1 MMGGEGPN
9 SLAASMMG
17 GEDAHSLASM
27 MGGEDPNSNGGAETR
42 AAFVSPATCSDD
54 SLVARRPIRSSRVS
68 MAAAARKAAAYSL
81 PAEDKE
87 NRAAPNGGAETRAAF
102 VSPATCSE
110 VAPTLL
116 RAHPAPLL
124 RERALTSRAASS
136 PSPRYFHPYRVSVC
150 ASRETWR
157 ESAVSLTVE
166 GAAGRGVGE
175 VIVRPDPDALAS
187 ASSDTS
193 AIPPEEAIPP
203 RGVVASALV
212 FGGVDARRIQLRVRG
227 PAKTIHWVSCARAR
241 GARTAGRT
249 AATPSGGVV
258 DVPPMLMTRD
268 LSADDEARA
277 AADAADDDASRESI
291 MTFRAAETDPPRS
304 RTSGGRTRDPDET
317 TGSSSS
323 PRRRLRLNTTP
334 EILTPTRGGRSSG
347 GDAFDADVSATPG
360 ASEFFVSA
368 TFAAWREAASSSRAS
383 REDLELVYVTWAGR
397 VRAAKTRA
405 AAFSRWRLDAALAS
419 DRRARAFSA
428 AASLPDSTPVADGAR
443 FESPDARDAEAA
455 AARLRAVG
463 AALRAA
469 ATAEGAAAESDR
481 GTGTPPAP
489 VDISNRA
496 PLPATNLGASADA
509 ETPPMARVAGARLF
523 SSTVKQSAEDAEDAC
538 SASLRSPSTPSSVTS
553 ASAIAA
559 ADALCRLARVAASR
573 TLRAAASGALR
584 AWWTAAARA
593 ALSRRLEATT
603 KIAAEA
609 SFVAASRERR
619 RDATFECLC
628 RRARDARAAAA
639 KRRRFRAWRAS
650 TEETRVAARERDAIE
665 MRRAVH
671 REASKRVARVAFRAW
686 RLVRHRAVRGAGA
699 LRARSEARV
708 RFRVGATAFEG
719 WRRVAE
725 SGRVASRGA
734 VDAAKLAL
742 DAAAARETAR
752 LRLAR
757 RAARF
762 AGRVASRR
770 AARAFE
776 RWRDVRT
783 TRHRSNARAT
793 RFARDALERRTS
805 KRILA
810 FGLRRWCKLASRAK
824 ANAEENLRA
833 FRRGERAVALASAR
847 SSRRARRRALGAW
860 RRVALDERRARAE
873 AAETTEASERA
884 RRAETDALETAREL
898 ETLRAEAREA
908 REARAMAEARAD
920 AEAEAARE
928 ARAEAEAEAEAARR
942 SAATAKAAA
951 ERAAANAAATRATLR
966 EAAASRIASL
976 AARTFARRLVSSAFG
991 SWRASGASSRA
1002 ERRVLETTLRASAAL
1017 RKRSARGVA
1026 RLAFAAWRNR
1036 RAAVRRRST
1045 AFAMFCD
1052 GALRRVRDR
1061 RAAFVTRAAFGALRA
1076 VRDERAR
1083 EAFVDRVSTRRAAT
1097 LSRRLAEALV
1107 FSAFVAWRD
1116 EVFRRVVAAHHRRG
1130 QRLRADAFGA
1140 KRLRLTALAAWIA
1153 VARAA
1158 GQRRDARRLEA
1169 RREQRAGRAIRRFA
1183 ERRREDAARRAFA
1196 AWSWRAEDARRLR
1209 VAVEKGR
1216 VGALRRAND
1225 AWRRET
1231 RRSRRLAVRT
1241 AAFERRAFER
1251 RAGRVVRAWASASV
1265 AGTRRAARAASL
1277 ATRARVRRLDARIGA
1292 RAFFAWR
1299 RASGASRRAFWR
1311 GETAAAR
1318 RRARRAR
1325 LAWTAWARAA
1335 ADATRVRRAFG
1346 IGRHVQ
1352 RWRVGRVAKRAF
1364 EAMRRHAASEAATR
1378 AAREEEARQRRD
1390 ETEADAAEADS
1401 RAFSFSAAA
1410 EDAADLFR
1418 GTLAGLPSEDVHAGF
1433 DSPGSISVATEAWAP
1448 ATTEETPERRRAAE
1462 ESREAF
1468 SFSAAPRDRLAAGD
1482 DDLTHGGQFW
1492 DPLLDDALDDD
1503 GDASAF
1509 EPPPPPRF
1517 FLRSVYTDLYRRG
1530 RDGDDDDAE
1539 IARGT
1544 AASYS
1549 TPRL

>member
-1 MMGGEGPN
+1 
-9 SLAASMMG
+9 MMG
-17 GEDAHSLASM
+17 GEDDSLASM
-27 MGGEDPNSNGGAETR
+27 MGGEDPNSLGE
-42 AAFVSPATCSDD
+42 DD

-81 PAEDKE
+81 LAEDKE

-193 AIPPEEAIPP
+193 ATPPEEAIPP

-227 PAKTIHWVSCARAR
+227 PARTIHWVSCARAR

-304 RTSGGRTRDPDET
+304 RTSGGRTRDPDEA

-323 PRRRLRLNTTP
+323 PRRRLRLDTTP
-334 EILTPTRGGRSSG
+334 EVLTPTRGGRSSG

-360 ASEFFVSA
+360 SSEFFVSA

-523 SSTVKQSAEDAEDAC
+523 PSTVKQSAEDEEDAC
-538 SASLRSPSTPSSVTS
+538 SASLRSPPTPSSVTS
-553 ASAIAA
+553 ASATAA

-671 REASKRVARVAFRAW
+671 REASERVARVAFRAW

-810 FGLRRWCKLASRAK
+810 FGLRRWCELASRAK

-1002 ERRVLETTLRASAAL
+1002 ERRVMETTLRASAAL

-1076 VRDERAR
+1076 VHDERAR

-1378 AAREEEARQRRD
+1378 AAREEEARRRRD
-1390 ETEADAAEADS
+1390 ETEADAAEAES

-1418 GTLAGLPSEDVHAGF
+1418 GTLAGLPSEDVHVGF
-1433 DSPGSISVATEAWAP
+1433 DSPGSSSVATEALAP
-1448 ATTEETPERRRAAE
+1448 ATTEETPERRRAGE

-1503 GDASAF
+1503 GDTSAF

-1539 IARGT
+1539 IARGA